1 MQVLFCQAH
10 LDKALPGDDVCGA
23 TIIDKDATYVIFGE
37 VHGVFVDVGSD
48 DEGVIMRVVLKFEV
62 SFGECDWDVGPG
74 GAEMV
79 AFTHVRDCV
88 EVFFPLSLRLVHRLV
103 GSTC

>member
-37 VHGVFVDVGSD
+37 VHGVFADVCAD
-48 DEGVIMRVVLKFEV
+48 DEGDVMWVVSKSEV
-62 SFGECDWDVGPG
+62 GFGECDWDVGPG
-74 GAEMV
+74 GAEML
-79 AFTHVRDCV
+79 AFAHMRDGV
-88 EVFFPLSLRLVHRLV
+88 EVFFPLPLCLMYMLI
-103 GSTC
+103 